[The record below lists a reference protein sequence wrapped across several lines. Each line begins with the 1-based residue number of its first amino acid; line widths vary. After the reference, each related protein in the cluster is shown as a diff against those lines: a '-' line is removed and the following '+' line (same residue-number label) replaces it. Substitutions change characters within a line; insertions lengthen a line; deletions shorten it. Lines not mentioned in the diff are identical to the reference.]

1 MSNHSSQV
9 RAAKP
14 EYQPFFSFCRGVL
27 TLALVSLIFSGCGEG
42 TNDRSAIQ
50 NESSEPDQATE
61 VEMPATQEAQSK
73 PAPSSSE
80 NKVVEPDAIVKSLE
94 TRGQQQRD
102 ALAAASV
109 YHDFQF
115 ADGLEASGITFEHRV
130 VEDAGKFYKPVH
142 YDHGNGVAVAD
153 IDGDDLLDLYFTT
166 QIGGNE
172 LWRNLGQG
180 KFENVTATA
189 GVALEDRI
197 SVAAAFADIDND
209 GDPDLFVTTVKMGNV
224 MYENN
229 GKGQFT
235 DITETAGLGYLGHSS
250 GSVIFDFNRD
260 GLLDLFL
267 TNVGVYTTD
276 KKGEGGY
283 YVGFQDGFS
292 GHIYPERTEASLLYQ
307 NQGNNK
313 FKEVSSEMNLEHDG
327 WSGDASSCDV
337 NDDGWPDLY
346 VLSMQGDDVL
356 YINQEGESFVDKTA
370 EYFPKTPW
378 GAMGVEFF
386 DFNLDG
392 VMDLYVTDMHS
403 DMNKAQTVFSK
414 TDTSSDFEAKKSE
427 AWCAIEYTDEYLQG
441 AANNIFGN
449 AFYVSSGDGKFNEVS
464 DQIGAET
471 FWPWG
476 LTAADLNA
484 DGYEDVF
491 VTGGMGFGYRYG
503 INSVLLNDAGKQ
515 FVSAEFPL
523 GVEPRAENMKTAF
536 VLDCSGAD
544 QSHPYCR
551 GRTGEIPFAEARSTR
566 SSVIFDVEND
576 GDLDLVTIDMNDRPL
591 FLTSNLSDKKSIQ
604 YLQLRLIGKDSNRD
618 GLGAKIT
625 LKTGTQNYTR
635 YHDGKS
641 GYLAQSSAPI
651 YFGLGS
657 GAAVDQIEIVW
668 PTGKTQV
675 VSDGIELNRIV
686 TVVEE

>member
-1 MSNHSSQV
+1 MF
-9 RAAKP
+9 A
-14 EYQPFFSFCRGVL
+14 CL
-27 TLALVSLIFSGCGEG
+27 LFSGCSES
-42 TNDRSAIQ
+42 TNDRVE
-50 NESSEPDQATE
+50 NEDESVQ
-61 VEMPATQEAQSK
+61 PAQ
-73 PAPSSSE
+73 APSEETSATKEVPLESAKASNE
-80 NKVVEPDAIVKSLE
+80 NKVVVPGDIVKGFE
-94 TRGQQQRD
+94 ARAQQQGES
-102 ALAAASV
+102 LANASV
-109 YHDFQF
+109 FHDFQF
-115 ADGLEASGITFEHRV
+115 ADGLGPSGVTFVHRV

-153 IDGDDLLDLYFTT
+153 IDSDGLLDIYFTT

-172 LWRNLGQG
+172 LWRNLGEG
-180 KFENVTATA
+180 KFQNVTETA
-189 GVALEDRI
+189 GVSLDDRV

-209 GDPDLFVTTVKMGNV
+209 GDPDLFVTTVKMGNAL
-224 MYENN
+224 YEND
-229 GKGQFT
+229 GKGHFT
-235 DITETAGLGYLGHSS
+235 DITEASGVGYLGHSS
-250 GSVIFDFNRD
+250 GSVFFDFNRD

-267 TNVGVYTTD
+267 TNVGVYTTE

-292 GHIYPERTEASLLYQ
+292 GHIYPDRTEASILYQ
-307 NQGNNK
+307 NLGKNQ
-313 FKEVSSEMNLEHDG
+313 FKDVSQEMNLVHEG

-337 NDDGWPDLY
+337 NQDGWPDLY
-346 VLSMQGDDVL
+346 VLSMQGDDIL
-356 YINQEGESFVDKTA
+356 YINQEGKSFVDQTA
-370 EYFPKTPW
+370 EYFSKTPW

-414 TDTSSDFEAKKSE
+414 TETSTDFEAKKSE
-427 AWCAIEYTDEYLQG
+427 AWCAIEYTDEYLMG

-449 AFYVSSGDGKFNEVS
+449 AFYVSRGDGKFDEVS

-476 LTAADLNA
+476 LTAADFNA

-491 VTGGMGFGYRYG
+491 VTAGMGFGYRYG

-515 FVSAEFPL
+515 FVPAEFRL
-523 GVEPRAENMKTAF
+523 GVEPRAENLKTAF

-551 GRTGEIPFAEARSTR
+551 GRTGEIPFSEARSTR
-566 SSVIFDVEND
+566 SSVVFDIEND

-591 FLTSNLSDKKSIQ
+591 FLVSNLSEKKSIQ
-604 YLQLRLIGKDSNRD
+604 YLQLRLIGKSSNRD

-625 LKTGTQNYTR
+625 LKAGSQSYTR
-635 YHDGKS
+635 YNDGKS

-651 YFGLGS
+651 YFGLGDKN
-657 GAAVDQIEIVW
+657 AVDQIEIVW
-668 PTGKTQV
+668 PNGKTQV
-675 VSDGIELNRIV
+675 VTDGIELNRIV